1 MQYQSFNPPQRL
13 LMGPGP
19 SQVSSRVL
27 AAMARPTIGHL
38 DPQFVRLMDE
48 ISELLRGLFRTRNQ
62 LTMPVSAPGS
72 AGMESCFANLIECG
86 DKVIICRNGYFG
98 GRMQEMAERMGGQ
111 VVMVEDE
118 WGDPV
123 DPAKAEDAL
132 KQHPDAKVLA
142 IVHAETST
150 GALSDAKTLA
160 ALAHKHNCV
169 TIVDAVTSMGAL
181 PLEVDEWELDA
192 VYSGSQKNLSGTP
205 GLSPLTF
212 GPRALER
219 IKQRRSRCQSWFMD
233 VNLVMQ
239 YWSGESKRAYHHTA
253 PINALYAL
261 HESLLMI
268 HEEGVENAWARHAAM
283 HKVMRA
289 GLEALGLTYI
299 GRDGARLPNLNAVM
313 LPDGMNEGLLRAR
326 LLDDFELE
334 IGGGLGALAGKAWR
348 IGLMGTACSAENVL
362 TCLSAVGAV
371 LAAEDS
377 SIDAGAGVA
386 AAARLL
392 NA

>member
-1 MQYQSFNPPQRL
+1 MQLQSFIPPQRI

-19 SQVSSRVL
+19 SQVSPRVL

-38 DPQFVRLMDE
+38 DPQFVDLMDQ
-48 ISELLRGLFRTRNQ
+48 ISVLLRGVFRTQNR

-72 AGMESCFANLIECG
+72 AGMESCFANLLECG

-98 GRMQEMAERMGGQ
+98 SRMVEMAERMGGQ
-111 VVMVEDE
+111 VVVVEDE

-132 KQHPDAKVLA
+132 KQHPDAKVMA
-142 IVHAETST
+142 FVHAETST

-160 ALAHKHNCV
+160 ALAHKHDCV

-181 PLEVDEWELDA
+181 PLKVDEWELDA

-205 GLSPLTF
+205 GLSPVTF

-268 HEEGVENAWARHAAM
+268 HEEGVENAWARHASM
-283 HKVMRA
+283 HQALRA
-289 GLEALGLTYI
+289 GLEALKLTYI
-299 GRDGARLPNLNAVM
+299 GREGARLPNLNAVA
-313 LPDGMNEGLLRAR
+313 LPAGMDEGPLRTR
-326 LLDDFELE
+326 LLNDFGLE

-348 IGLMGTACSAENVL
+348 IGLMGSSCTAPNVL
-362 TCLSAVGAV
+362 YCLAAVGAV
-371 LAAEDS
+371 LAAENNT
-377 SIDAGAGVA
+377 IDAGAGVA
-386 AAARLL
+386 AASQLL